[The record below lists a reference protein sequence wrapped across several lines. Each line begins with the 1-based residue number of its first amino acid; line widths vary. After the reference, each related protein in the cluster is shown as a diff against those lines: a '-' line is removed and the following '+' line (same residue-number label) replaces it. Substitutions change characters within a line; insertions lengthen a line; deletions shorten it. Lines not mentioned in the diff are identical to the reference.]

1 MTGGKV
7 LKTHKVIIIRY
18 SVYFAK
24 TKSFILARRNTTEQY
39 KAKLFDEKRLNMHEF
54 LFLNVTMPSLVHQI
68 HGKMDESVTVMV
80 ITSED
85 LPDKY
90 MKRLNTLASEYSWF
104 KVVLASQESNISK
117 VIDEAIHFEERTLV
131 ATIRLDDD
139 DALSASFLR
148 TIDSYLIEEN
158 ADKCLTLAR
167 GVNANFNS
175 QTLQYSCFH
184 EILYSKV
191 SVGLTY
197 IRWFDPEDDSPFVS
211 IYGLGNHVKVN
222 EVKRLIV
229 DKKEI
234 SFLRTH
240 HELSDTA
247 GANANAHVK
256 IFNTDP
262 TVFFESVF
270 SLNPSLCERGC

>member
-1 MTGGKV
+1 M

-39 KAKLFDEKRLNMHEF
+39 KAKLFDEKRLSMHEF
-54 LFLNVTMPSLVHQI
+54 LFLNVTMPSLIRQI

-85 LPDKY
+85 LPEKY
-90 MKRLNTLASEYSWF
+90 MNRLNVLASEYSWF

-117 VIDEAIHFEERTLV
+117 VIDEAIHFEEKTLV

-139 DALSASFLR
+139 DALSAHFLTTVDR
-148 TIDSYLIEEN
+148 YLTEEN

-167 GVNANFNS
+167 GINANFNS
-175 QTLQYSCFH
+175 QTLQYSGFN
-184 EILYSKV
+184 EILYPKIAI
-191 SVGLTY
+191 GLTY

-229 DKKEI
+229 DKNEI

-247 GANANAHVK
+247 GANTNAHVT
-256 IFNTDP
+256 IFDTDP
-262 TVFFESVF
+262 AVFFEPVF
-270 SLNPSLCERGC
+270 SLNSSLCERGS